1 MNTPSRIA
9 VLFIAAL
16 SSVSLARAAD
26 IDGTWKTEFDSQ
38 IGQQKYTYE
47 LKADGEK
54 VTGMAHGERADGNKS
69 DVAIAEGKVSKDDV
83 FFVEPLKFQ
92 DFDIRVEYSGK
103 LAGDEMKLTRK
114 VGDFAT
120 EEIVAHRVKAEAAK
134 PADTKSADAKKDESG
149 KK

>member
-1 MNTPSRIA
+1 MKIVPRLLLISGL
-9 VLFIAAL
+9 VLL
-16 SSVSLARAAD
+16 SSSALRAAA

-54 VTGMAHGERADGNKS
+54 LTGMAHGERADGTKS
-69 DVAIAEGKVSKDDV
+69 DVAITEGKITKDDV

-103 LAGDEMKLTRK
+103 LTGDEMKLTRK

-120 EEIVAHRVKAEAAK
+120 EEIVAHREKAGSAK
-134 PADTKSADAKKDESG
+134 PAEAKKDEAP